1 MEISD
6 KKLEYN
12 YLLGRGTYPP
22 TRLKLTIVNTQLLV
36 IVTKY

>member
-12 YLLGRGTYPP
+12 YLLGRGIYPP
-22 TRLKLTIVNTQLLV
+22 TKLKLSIENTQLLV
-36 IVTKY
+36 TSI